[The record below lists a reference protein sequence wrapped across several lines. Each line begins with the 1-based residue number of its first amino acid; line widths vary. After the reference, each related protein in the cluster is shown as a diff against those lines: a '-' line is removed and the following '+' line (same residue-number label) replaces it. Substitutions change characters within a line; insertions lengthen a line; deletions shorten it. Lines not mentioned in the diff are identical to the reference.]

1 MRQMR
6 EEGKSYWNEMDEYTT
21 GTSTT
26 YSYNKEKES
35 FWRHEFDVI
44 VGSFSNHIP
53 MSESE
58 MLQFVSQQSLND
70 LRASGFEV

>member
-1 MRQMR
+1 MKD
-6 EEGKSYWNEMDEYTT
+6 EGKSYWSEMDEYQT

-35 FWRHEFDVI
+35 YWRHEFDVI

-53 MSESE
+53 MSENE
-58 MLQFVSQQSLND
+58 MLDFVTYLSLFD
-70 LRASGFEV
+70 LRASHFEV